1 MLMHTH
7 LHMHFHTH
15 SNYYLYKNCHCTLII
30 IGVFCYRI
38 SGVLV
43 GTTDLLDSKH
53 STKVEPTKRN
63 KTIKGLLFYVKPTRS
78 NYTGF
83 DDLQLQPRLA
93 HQRCVVIKHTR
104 HTKSYHDMAL
114 MLRTVLT
121 GIGHRWTPTTAF
133 LGCMILQTFIKYQ
146 TIPAKQKQK
155 QSERAREREGGGRE
169 GEKER
174 ENSRWGLCLQFVGI
188 PQT

>member
-1 MLMHTH
+1 M
-7 LHMHFHTH
+7 
-15 SNYYLYKNCHCTLII
+15 
-30 IGVFCYRI
+30 
-38 SGVLV
+38 
-43 GTTDLLDSKH
+43 
-53 STKVEPTKRN
+53 EPTKRN

-104 HTKSYHDMAL
+104 HTESYHDMAL

-155 QSERAREREGGGRE
+155 QSERARERGGGGGRE
-169 GEKER
+169 SKRER
-174 ENSRWGLCLQFVGI
+174 ILDEVCVYSSSVYRKRRLFCFRFILMSQQKAYI
-188 PQT
+188 PRSVADMR